1 MSEVIQMTKP
11 GKSLNDFLD
20 QVSEDDLLAALDD
33 SSTPQLEVVQ
43 HERATLPSETPT
55 STSPLETNSRL
66 TIVKM
71 FEQAPDFHQP
81 FTFKVKR
88 YRGEAFV
95 QAMRTTLAKARK
107 IAKEEN
113 YDLGEEFKMIVLD
126 MRTEGVFDTVTVTR
140 IPKGKKNSMKLTA
153 LAKMMGG
160 SDVKGDEDD

>member
-1 MSEVIQMTKP
+1 MSEVIQMTK
-11 GKSLNDFLD
+11 KSLNDFLD

-33 SSTPQLEVVQ
+33 PAPVRDVPVGVVAPSAGQSTELEI
-43 HERATLPSETPT
+43 
-55 STSPLETNSRL
+55 NSRL

-113 YDLGEEFKMIVLD
+113 YDLGDEFKMIVLD
-126 MRTEGVFDTVTVTR
+126 MKTEGVFDTVTVTR